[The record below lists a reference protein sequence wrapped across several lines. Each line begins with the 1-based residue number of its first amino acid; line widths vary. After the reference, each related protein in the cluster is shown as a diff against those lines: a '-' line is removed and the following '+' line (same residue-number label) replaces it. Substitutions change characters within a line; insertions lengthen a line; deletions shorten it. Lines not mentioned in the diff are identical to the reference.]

1 MKKQAILIQCH
12 NKPEQINEIINY
24 LPKEMFDIYIHVDRK
39 SSIISDI
46 VHKENTFFV
55 KNRIDVRWG
64 RFSQVEATISL
75 INEIKNPL
83 NYSYCHLISG
93 NDFVI
98 KPISWIVKTFSENN
112 DKQYIESNYLDG
124 TSTWSWGGLDRF
136 QCYYPQWM
144 IQRPKNK
151 IMKIIR
157 VCYREFIMRTKIFK
171 RKNMPVSRFYG
182 GSSWWSL
189 TGEMI
194 DWIKKYVTSTPEYYS
209 YFKHGVCIDEVFFST
224 LVRYSPYKDK
234 ITNNH
239 MRFMKWN
246 EPGNVSGGPAILSEK
261 DINNMVKS
269 PYVFGRKFTDVKTIR
284 KLIHDLDQDEILN
297 TQ

>member
-98 KPISWIVKTFSENN
+98 KPISWIMKSFSENN

-136 QCYYPQWM
+136 QCYYPQ
-144 IQRPKNK
+144 
-151 IMKIIR
+151 
-157 VCYREFIMRTKIFK
+157 
-171 RKNMPVSRFYG
+171 
-182 GSSWWSL
+182 
-189 TGEMI
+189 
-194 DWIKKYVTSTPEYYS
+194 
-209 YFKHGVCIDEVFFST
+209 
-224 LVRYSPYKDK
+224 
-234 ITNNH
+234 
-239 MRFMKWN
+239 
-246 EPGNVSGGPAILSEK
+246 
-261 DINNMVKS
+261 
-269 PYVFGRKFTDVKTIR
+269 
-284 KLIHDLDQDEILN
+284 
-297 TQ
+297 